1 MLISSNRF
9 RIRIGWSVRLRRL
22 IITWWLI
29 QMIPIVTNE
38 VT

>member
-1 MLISSNRF
+1 MLISSSRLRNR
-9 RIRIGWSVRLRRL
+9 IVWSAWRRRL

-29 QMIPIVTNE
+29 QMIPMVRNE